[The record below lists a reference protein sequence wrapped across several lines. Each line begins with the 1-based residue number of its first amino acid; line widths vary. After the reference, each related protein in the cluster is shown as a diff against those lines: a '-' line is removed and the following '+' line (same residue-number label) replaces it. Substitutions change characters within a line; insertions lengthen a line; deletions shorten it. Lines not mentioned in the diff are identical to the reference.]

1 MGVINFGNKWK
12 LTANWRSMDNE
23 DSSIEFI
30 MPDNS
35 VERFELGWCP
45 EEAYKNMLTEAI
57 DNVDASAFWLKQFE
71 YDTWIHERIENL

>member
-1 MGVINFGNKWK
+1 
-12 LTANWRSMDNE
+12 
-23 DSSIEFI
+23 